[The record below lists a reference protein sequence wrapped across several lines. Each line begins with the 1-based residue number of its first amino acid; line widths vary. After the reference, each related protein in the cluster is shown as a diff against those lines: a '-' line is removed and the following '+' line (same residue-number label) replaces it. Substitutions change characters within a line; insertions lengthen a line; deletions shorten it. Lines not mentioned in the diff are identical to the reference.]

1 MRKFISESED
11 ATRKFGEK
19 LAAKLNVFDV
29 AALYGELGSGKTQLI
44 KGICSSLGVKDV
56 VNSPTFVI
64 VNEYT
69 SSSGKKI
76 FHFDLY
82 RMKST
87 DEVLD
92 MGFEDYLNKGLVLI
106 EWPELVENLLPDNTR
121 KIFLSHYGDEANKRL
136 IETTEE

>member
-1 MRKFISESED
+1 VGKFISESED
-11 ATRKFGEK
+11 ATRKLGEK
-19 LAAKLNVFDV
+19 LAAKLNEFDI

-64 VNEYT
+64 VNEY
-69 SSSGKKI
+69 SSAAGEKI

-106 EWPELVENLLPDNTR
+106 EWPELVEKLLPKNAKR
-121 KIFLSHYGDEANKRL
+121 IFLSYYGDDANKRL